1 MDTTILELMLC
12 RLSSNFTFVVMY
24 RDIMGVDWT
33 RMMDMGKETD
43 VMDGLE
49 TQMEMAT
56 SMDDVVDLINIIMVV
71 VSLRTK

>member
-33 RMMDMGKETD
+33 RMMDIDKETD